1 MKKIL
6 LEKVFLLFV
15 LGLLISSCSKDDT
28 PQNTSAEVLGVWN
41 CSSVDYTGTSVTEYL
56 GQNITADFIGEGYN
70 VDFTFTLSE
79 NPNVASSDGSYSIKL
94 STTIL
99 GQTTVQNIEDIA
111 FTYVGTWSLDDN
123 KITITQEG
131 ESSVATIVELTDN
144 SLKLNIQE
152 ERTISNNGANVT
164 TTTDTDITFIK

>member
-94 STTIL
+94 STT
-99 GQTTVQNIEDIA
+99 
-111 FTYVGTWSLDDN
+111 
-123 KITITQEG
+123 
-131 ESSVATIVELTDN
+131 
-144 SLKLNIQE
+144 
-152 ERTISNNGANVT
+152 
-164 TTTDTDITFIK
+164 DTDITFIK